1 MILIITKMK
10 RISFIEIKKLFVAI
24 GLLILLTGVISCE
37 DDRYLEEHPETF
49 YSVDNAFS
57 SSVQVD
63 QVLISIYKHIRE
75 LWANP
80 SEAQW
85 IYVLK
90 GNGTDM
96 LDVPNIRK
104 SNNFIDY
111 GVINPGH
118 DHFYQI
124 YTTWYYVISRA
135 NTALY
140 AMELPQV
147 SFASES
153 EKAYMVAQARF
164 FRAFAYKNL
173 AELFGG
179 VPIVTEIVSVPKYDY
194 ARASRIET
202 YQFAIDELEAI
213 EMDMPETIVS
223 GGRIVRGAVQ
233 HNLAELYLAMGTQMT
248 EEGKTSDARNAF
260 SKSIS
265 NANKVIDGNTYSLI
279 KARYGARKNETT
291 VSIPVFKDGE
301 ANSPVDTVLQVTNYY
316 WDLFQEGSVNYQ
328 DDNTECIW
336 AVQIDYAAYKAE
348 DGSSR
353 LPHTRA
359 YGQIFRIGA
368 EKHLTGMMED
378 VGGRG
383 ITWILPTWY
392 TRDIIYEGKWEV
404 DMRNSDIVF
413 RRRFK
418 GNVSTS
424 PYYKQIVPWEEM
436 YNGNPDPAVN
446 SENASLCFP
455 QSCKITTDQFTGVA
469 DGEIRSNLFRDEYV
483 IRLPETILLRAEAKL
498 RSGDKAGA
506 AADINLLRER
516 AQCAYRVTA
525 SDVDDNFDLIL
536 DERARELVYEE
547 MRWNTLL
554 RMGGTIAVDRI
565 RKYAWWP
572 EAKATL
578 TFNYNLFPIPQLV
591 IDTNTEATLEQNP
604 GWNNK

>member
-1 MILIITKMK
+1 MKKMI
-10 RISFIEIKKLFVAI
+10 VAM
-24 GLLILLTGVISCE
+24 GLLSLLAGVAGCK
-37 DDRYLEEHPETF
+37 DGKYLEEHPETF

-57 SSVQVD
+57 SSAQVD
-63 QVLISIYKHIRE
+63 QVLISLYKHIRE

-80 SEAQW
+80 SENQW

-96 LDVPNIRK
+96 YDVPNIRK

-135 NTALY
+135 NTVLY
-140 AMELPQV
+140 AAELPQV
-147 SFASES
+147 TFASES
-153 EKAYMVAQARF
+153 EKTYMIAQARF
-164 FRAFAYKNL
+164 FRAFAYKSL

-194 ARASRIET
+194 TRASRIET

-213 EMDMPETIVS
+213 ENDMPETTAS
-223 GGRIVRGAVQ
+223 GGRLVRGAAQ
-233 HNLAELYLAMGTQMT
+233 HNLAELYLATGIQMA
-248 EEGKTSDARNAF
+248 EEGKVPDAQNAF
-260 SKSIS
+260 AKSIAY
-265 NANKVIDGNTYSLI
+265 ANKVIDGNTYSLI
-279 KARYGARKNETT
+279 KARYGTRMDERT
-291 VSIPVFKDGE
+291 VSTPVYMNGE
-301 ANSPVDTVLQVTNYY
+301 PGSPVDTTLQATNYY
-316 WDLFQEGSVNYQ
+316 WDMFQEGNVNYQ
-328 DDNTECIW
+328 EGNTECIW

-348 DGSSR
+348 DRSSV

-368 EKHLTGMMED
+368 EKHLTGMLED

-392 TRDIIYEGKWEV
+392 TRDLIYEGKWGV

-424 PYYKQIVPWEEM
+424 PYFKQIVPWEEM
-436 YNGNPDPAVN
+436 YNGSPDPAVN
-446 SENASLCFP
+446 SENASLCYP
-455 QSCKITTDQFTGVA
+455 QSCKITTDRFTGLT
-469 DGEIRSNLFRDEYV
+469 DGEIRSSLFRDEYV
-483 IRLPETILLRAEAKL
+483 IRLPETILLRAEAKQ

-516 AQCAYRVTA
+516 AQCTYPVTA

-554 RMGGTIAVDRI
+554 RMGGTVAVDRI

-591 IDTNTEATLEQNP
+591 IDTNTGVKLEQNP
-604 GWNNK
+604 GWTNR